1 MKHIKNTWGFSLILA
16 LWIVMILSTISIF
29 LLEYII
35 PFSKSVK
42 WLDNY
47 TRAYYQSW
55 KWVEE
60 SLYFL
65 AHSSLGTATWKTFD
79 SSPTGFSYTMV
90 SSGSLLPEPWKWESD
105 FDTNWGTIYSN
116 NPIHIYLP
124 SGISWSTARI
134 YFRVPNFDFDNS
146 SNEVLESSLNSQDI
160 INRQISSSSDVLNSV
175 SSAGSRFVWSD
186 ICSSTWTCSWKNIQT
201 VLWTR
206 LDGSL
211 QNFWDFFSNNCTSNF
226 VCTLK
231 FSLVNQIL
239 WESFWVGWKKI
250 PYLEYKID
258 FWGTSIPYEKVLIQ
272 SSGKSY
278 GFKKDFSFNFPL
290 KLINEAFDFTIFQ

>member
-1 MKHIKNTWGFSLILA
+1 MKHLKDTWGFSLILA
-16 LWIVMILSTISIF
+16 LWIVMVLSTISIF

-47 TRAYYQSW
+47 TKAYYQSW

-65 AHSSLGTATWKTFD
+65 AHSSLGVGTSKNFGSD
-79 SSPTGFSYTMV
+79 QVDFSYSMI
-90 SSGSLLPEPWKWESD
+90 SSGSIFPEPWKGESD
-105 FDTNWGTIYSN
+105 FDANWGTIYSN
-116 NPIHIYLP
+116 KPIHIYLP
-124 SGISWSTARI
+124 STISWSNTRI
-134 YFRVPNFDFDNS
+134 YFRVPNFDFDNT
-146 SNEVLESSLNSQDI
+146 SNEVLESFLSSQDI
-160 INRQISSSSDVLNSV
+160 INWQISSSSDVLNST
-175 SSAGSRFVWSD
+175 SSAGSRFIWND
-186 ICSSTWTCSWKNIQT
+186 ICSSNGTCSWKNIET
-201 VLWTR
+201 VMWMK
-206 LDGSL
+206 LDGTL

-226 VCTLK
+226 TCTLK
-231 FSLVNQIL
+231 FSLINQIS

-250 PYLEYKID
+250 PYLEYRID
-258 FWGTSIPYEKVLIQ
+258 FWWTRVPYDKVLIQ

-278 GFKKDFSFNFPL
+278 GFKKDFSFDFPL